1 MSKALSGFTVVDLT
15 SSVAGPYCTMMLA
28 DLGATV
34 IKVEQLGEGDI
45 TRRNSPEIQGT
56 HPVFTAYNRN
66 KKSVALDLRQEAGVE
81 LVRKLLEHADV
92 LVDDFQAGK
101 LREMGLDY
109 DSLKESYPHL
119 ICATITGY
127 GEDGVDQ
134 ARPVFEGSIQAESGM
149 TISLVHDSEGAPYLV
164 GGDMAQ
170 ITGAFYTA
178 VAIQAAAHQLTE
190 TGKGQK
196 IVTNMYSAM
205 LSMFTFSVSDYVYN
219 HIECPVD
226 GNAPNGFVR
235 SSTGWLRIT
244 CGDGPIWART
254 VKLIQDPVLSEERFS
269 DPAVRNEHR
278 KLLISRVEA
287 WTRNYTTD
295 EVIRIFTENGIP
307 CGSVRT
313 IEDLKNDPHL
323 FDRGHIVEIDVPG
336 YGPLP
341 YFGSPFRLKAS
352 PVEYARAPELGENT
366 VEVLRQYLELSS
378 AELGELR
385 EARVLS

>member
-15 SSVAGPYCTMMLA
+15 SSVAGPYCTMLLA

-34 IKVEQLGEGDI
+34 IKIEQPGEGDI
-45 TRRNSPEIQGT
+45 TRRNSPEIKGT
-56 HPVFTAYNRN
+56 RPVFTAYNRN
-66 KKSVALDLRQEAGVE
+66 KKSVALDLHRQEGVD
-81 LVRKLLEHADV
+81 LVKKLLEHADI
-92 LVDDFQAGK
+92 LIDDFLPGK
-101 LREMGLDY
+101 LKEMGLDY
-109 DSLKESYPHL
+109 GSLKDNFPHL
-119 ICATITGY
+119 ICASVTGY
-127 GEDGVDQ
+127 GEDGEDS

-149 TISLVHDSEGAPYLV
+149 TISLVHDSEGTPYLV
-164 GGDMAQ
+164 GGNMAQ
-170 ITGAFYTA
+170 IAGGFYTA
-178 VAIQAAAHQLTE
+178 IAIQAAAHQLTE

-219 HIECPVD
+219 GVECPVD

-254 VKLIQDPVLSEERFS
+254 VKLIQDPVLSEERFN

-278 KLLISRVEA
+278 KLLISRVEK
-287 WTRNYTTD
+287 WTENYTTD

-323 FDRGHIVEIDVPG
+323 IDRGHIVEIDVPG

-341 YFGSPFRLKAS
+341 YFGSPFRLEAS
-352 PVEYARAPELGENT
+352 PVEYERAPALGEHT
-366 VEVLRQYLELSS
+366 REVLSQYLSLSHEEF
-378 AELGELR
+378 AELR
-385 EARVLS
+385 EAGILA